1 MDKFIADHNKW
12 ANISK
17 DFIAGS
23 VGGMSAIMAGH
34 PFDTIKVMLQDGSG
48 NMPKFNNGYQALKY
62 TIKLDGVKGLY
73 RGLSVPLVSVSFINS
88 IFFATNNYFQN
99 LFHPQIAQGELIP
112 YHKAALAGGI
122 AGGVISFFI
131 TPRDLVKTKLQ
142 IQIRPYGSTQIN
154 NYKGPIDV
162 IRKTIQTKGFSGMFR
177 GINSTF
183 CRDIPGDAAY
193 FMVYEF
199 MKRFLLQFSTKH
211 NSIDAESITTN
222 NNNST
227 TRKHQPLPAWVAV
240 GAGGTAGMSFW
251 FSIYPMDVIKTR
263 IQTQPEHLPP
273 KYKGVIDC
281 AIKIYREEGINTF
294 FRGFLP
300 TLLRSFP
307 TSAVNFLMYE
317 TTKDLLHS
325 KFASN
330 DSNAGLGESQ

>member
-1 MDKFIADHNKW
+1 MDRFITIDRNKW
-12 ANISK
+12 GNISK
-17 DFIAGS
+17 DFVAGS

-88 IFFATNNYFQN
+88 IFFATNKYFQN

-131 TPRDLVKTKLQ
+131 TPRDLIKTKLQ

-162 IRKTIQTKGFSGMFR
+162 IRKTIQTKGFGGMFR

-193 FMVYEF
+193 FMVYEY
-199 MKRFLLQFSTKH
+199 MKRFLLQFSSKH
-211 NSIDAESITTN
+211 NGDAESHNIAG
-222 NNNST
+222 
-227 TRKHQPLPAWVAV
+227 KHQPLPAWVAV

-294 FRGFLP
+294 FRGFIP

-325 KFASN
+325 KFSN
-330 DSNAGLGESQ
+330 DNTAGLESQ